1 MDPADVIKANAVGT
15 FHSEPNDIKVA
26 EEVARE
32 DMFVDCP
39 DEIEISESQQSS
51 EEKDNLL
58 DDQYNESDSGI
69 KVQQLIAEIDRSR
82 DMLDKSIAEKEKLAL
97 DYEVQSLRHLSSF
110 NISVNIIYWL
120 D

>member
-1 MDPADVIKANAVGT
+1 MDPADAIKANAVGT

-120 D
+120 Y